1 MENKPYKPREFHHKR
16 SLGQNF
22 LTDESTLSQ
31 LVALS
36 GVGAHDNV
44 LEIGAGAG
52 DLTKRLSISAQK
64 VIAIEID
71 QALIPILRVALEKCG
86 NVTLI
91 EGDAMRLN
99 LPEITRELGEFAVVA
114 NIPYYLTTDLL
125 MLLMASSMPITS
137 ISVMVQ
143 REAAERIIATPGG
156 KNYGML
162 AVRAQY
168 LFEPQIALDVP
179 RALFTPPPHVDS
191 AFVVMPR
198 RAQKPYQV
206 EDEALFFRIAA
217 SAFAMRRKTMLNNLM
232 TAFHLP
238 RETASEWLGNAGFN
252 ENVRGETLSGEQF
265 ALLANACPEALKKS
279 E

>member
-1 MENKPYKPREFHHKR
+1 MDAQTQRPREFHHKR

-22 LTDESTLSQ
+22 LTDEATLQ
-31 LVALS
+31 KLVELS
-36 GVGAHDNV
+36 GVGENDNV

-52 DLTKRLSISAQK
+52 DLTRRLAARAGR
-64 VIAIEID
+64 VIAVEID
-71 QALIPILRVALEKCG
+71 KTLLPILRVALEKCP

-99 LPEITRELGEFAVVA
+99 LPELTREWDKFSVVA

-125 MLLMASSMPITS
+125 TLLMTSGMPIAS
-137 ISVMVQ
+137 VSVMVQ
-143 REAAERIIATPGG
+143 REAAERIVAAPGE

-168 LFEPQIALDVP
+168 YFEPYIALDVP

-198 RAQKPYQV
+198 REAAPYPV
-206 EDEALFFRIAA
+206 ENEALFFRVA
-217 SAFAMRRKTMLNNLM
+217 SAAFAMRRKTMLNNLLN
-232 TAFHLP
+232 AFRLP
-238 RETASEWLGNAGFN
+238 RDTAERWLLDAGFDP
-252 ENVRGETLSGEQF
+252 NVRGETLSGAEF
-265 ALLANACPEALKKS
+265 ARLANACPEEWKQPK
-279 E
+279 